1 MHITGICK
9 IPDTTNLVTFAS
21 SAGQAWG
28 RWQGTPPTDSSCFV
42 EVDIPDPVSAWE
54 PAQGIDALTGTAEE
68 VLDVCAVVDSVD
80 HDGIVAL
87 RLASDIIL
95 VEWEAVER
103 PSPGERIQF
112 STSRVELYP
121 YQL

>member
-9 IPDTTNLVTFAS
+9 IPDTTELVTFAS

-28 RWQGTPPTDSSCFV
+28 RWQGTPPTDSSCLV
-42 EVDIPDPVSAWE
+42 EVDIPDPVTVWE
-54 PAQGIDALTGTAEE
+54 STQGTDALTGAAEE
-68 VLDVCAVVDSVD
+68 ILSVCAVVDSVD

-87 RLASDIIL
+87 RLASDLIL
-95 VEWEAVER
+95 VEWEAVDP

-121 YQL
+121 YKL

>member
-1 MHITGICK
+1 M
-9 IPDTTNLVTFAS
+9 
-21 SAGQAWG
+21 
-28 RWQGTPPTDSSCFV
+28 V
-42 EVDIPDPVSAWE
+42 EVDIPDPVTTWE
-54 PAQGIDALTGTAEE
+54 PTQGTDALAGAAEE
-68 VLDVCAVVDSVD
+68 ILSVCAVVDSVD

-95 VEWEAVER
+95 VEWEAVDR
-103 PSPGERIQF
+103 PSAGERIHF

>member
-1 MHITGICK
+1 MRITDIDK
-9 IPDTTNLVTFAS
+9 IPGTAELVTFAS

-28 RWQGTPPTDSSCFV
+28 RWQGTPLTDSSCFV
-42 EVDIPDPVSAWE
+42 EVDIPDPVTAWE
-54 PAQGIDALTGTAEE
+54 PAQGADALTGTAEE
-68 VLDVCAVVDSVD
+68 ILNVCAVVDSVD

-95 VEWEAVER
+95 VAWEAIDR